1 MGAVLLRHDRPRQ
14 RLHARPER
22 ARFLD
27 PLVLTM
33 DDGRRSARQVCWLHG
48 LGDMCTFICA
58 TSIPAIKTAI
68 AIKTATAVTASALA
82 FTASALA
89 LTASALALTTAAAL
103 AATALPVSITAAS
116 APFTTAAFAI
126 TAAAPGAAAAL
137 ALKSRGSRTPL
148 ANAIQRK
155 HAACVAMLRAHG
167 APE

>member
-82 FTASALA
+82 LTASALA
-89 LTASALALTTAAAL
+89 LTASALAFAASALALATAAAA
-103 AATALPVSITAAS
+103 AATNIITTSIT
-116 APFTTAAFAI
+116 TT
-126 TAAAPGAAAAL
+126 TTR
-137 ALKSRGSRTPL
+137 S
-148 ANAIQRK
+148 
-155 HAACVAMLRAHG
+155 
-167 APE
+167 